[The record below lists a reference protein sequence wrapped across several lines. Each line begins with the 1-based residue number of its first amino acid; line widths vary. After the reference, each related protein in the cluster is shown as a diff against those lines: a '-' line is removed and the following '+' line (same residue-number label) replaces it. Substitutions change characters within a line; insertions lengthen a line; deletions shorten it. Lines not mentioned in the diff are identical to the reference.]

1 MIVRIVILVFAV
13 AFLSAC
19 AAKKDSFIGRGL
31 GKGAKDADQI
41 AEPNAMAKGPGLLTG
56 KKGGVE
62 IYSEDDEDASS
73 DPTKPRRVKRRR
85 R

>member
-1 MIVRIVILVFAV
+1 MIVRIIILVFAV
-13 AFLSAC
+13 AFLGAC
-19 AAKKDSFIGRGL
+19 TAKKDSFIARGL
-31 GKGAKDADQI
+31 GKGAKDADQV

-62 IYSEDDEDASS
+62 IYAEDEDDASD
-73 DPTKPRRVKRRR
+73 DPNKPRRVKRRR